1 MYIKPKSLKLLQ
13 FSTST
18 QYLNKIYL
26 NKIYL
31 NKIIFVYLFRACHII
46 IIFFKQI
53 YLTFIYPIRCLKRV
67 GKQKLFPYVA

>member
-26 NKIYL
+26 NKI
-31 NKIIFVYLFRACHII
+31 IFVSLFRACHII
-46 IIFFKQI
+46 IIFFKQN
-53 YLTFIYPIRCLKRV
+53 YLTFIYHIRCLKRV